1 MQCEHIDVQL
11 HTDWQDVPPLAPT
24 TVSIRESSRLWRVSR
39 WRDNF
44 LLSNF
49 FFKEPPICGTIS
61 AIRRMH

>member
-1 MQCEHIDVQL
+1 VQCEHIEVQL

-39 WRDNF
+39 LRDNF
-44 LLSNF
+44 LRSS

-61 AIRRMH
+61 AIRRML